1 MPCWE
6 YDIKPIRTDDWSK
19 TKDEL
24 NEMGNEGWELIKFCG
39 PLDGQGASDA
49 FFKRLVDEANI

>member
-24 NEMGNEGWELIKFCG
+24 NEMGNEG
-39 PLDGQGASDA
+39 
-49 FFKRLVDEANI
+49 

>member
-1 MPCWE
+1 
-6 YDIKPIRTDDWSK
+6 
-19 TKDEL
+19 
-24 NEMGNEGWELIKFCG
+24 MGNEGWELIKFCG